1 MVSVSVLSNLYK
13 IKYSVLNNTF
23 QYLPQ
28 SVKKKQYLM
37 IIDIGKII
45 SMILKIIAAK
55 DIIITKKIKTQVI
68 VAILN
73 VIAHYRHYFHDVLK
87 ATNSFVLYCEDPDH
101 YDEYEEIIS
110 DIKNICQFIPSIII
124 VPKVKGKINRYF
136 YIHCVSYIIETNL
149 KLSKRAQKD
158 MITVVYGNNPLEYQY
173 TNITDDIYYI
183 SNNCDIKV
191 RNFANLWETILETD
205 SRFHNIK
212 YRYELKQL
220 LYPYMIYFKK
230 IFVEKCPISFVS
242 HSKYSSRINGLFD
255 YIDNFRNPNEPRHI
269 SYGKCIDVPK
279 EDIKNCDKAL
289 NILLYYNNLKLK
301 PFILESIKANSV
313 KLHDK
318 KLDNINEYNEI
329 LSQTNINIMWLRED
343 KGI

>member
-1 MVSVSVLSNLYK
+1 MS
-13 IKYSVLNNTF
+13 
-23 QYLPQ
+23 
-28 SVKKKQYLM
+28 
-37 IIDIGKII
+37 
-45 SMILKIIAAK
+45 
-55 DIIITKKIKTQVI
+55 
-68 VAILN
+68 
-73 VIAHYRHYFHDVLK
+73 
-87 ATNSFVLYCEDPDH
+87 
-101 YDEYEEIIS
+101 
-110 DIKNICQFIPSIII
+110 
-124 VPKVKGKINRYF
+124 
-136 YIHCVSYIIETNL
+136 TNL

-191 RNFANLWETILETD
+191 RNFANLWETILEKD

-220 LYPYMIYFKK
+220 LYPYMIYFRK
-230 IFVEKCPISFVS
+230 ISVDKCPISFVS

-269 SYGKCIDVPK
+269 SYGKCIDVSK